1 MSEEIRR
8 FVAGEKITVTSTLG
22 HEASGMDHT
31 EGRSLLGNGYR
42 LDLVSVPG
50 ATLLRREDGTEVAR
64 FSIWDATSQGNRAG
78 STGRPAHESE
88 SEGIKPAGRVVREH
102 LHESEHQ
109 AGSNVRRGRR
119 YEAALSVAKPV

>member
-1 MSEEIRR
+1 MGEEIRM
-8 FVAGEKITVTSTLG
+8 FVAEEKITGTSILG

-64 FSIWDATSQGNRAG
+64 FSVWNATSKAI
-78 STGRPAHESE
+78 E
-88 SEGIKPAGRVVREH
+88 
-102 LHESEHQ
+102 Q
-109 AGSNVRRGRR
+109 AAQEDRRTNQ
-119 YEAALSVAKPV
+119 LV

>member
-8 FVAGEKITVTSTLG
+8 LVAGEKVTVRSTLRQ
-22 HEASGMDHT
+22 EASGMDHT

-64 FSIWDATSQGNRAG
+64 FSIWDATSKAI
-78 STGRPAHESE
+78 E
-88 SEGIKPAGRVVREH
+88 
-102 LHESEHQ
+102 Q
-109 AGSNVRRGRR
+109 AAQEDWRTNQ
-119 YEAALSVAKPV
+119 SV